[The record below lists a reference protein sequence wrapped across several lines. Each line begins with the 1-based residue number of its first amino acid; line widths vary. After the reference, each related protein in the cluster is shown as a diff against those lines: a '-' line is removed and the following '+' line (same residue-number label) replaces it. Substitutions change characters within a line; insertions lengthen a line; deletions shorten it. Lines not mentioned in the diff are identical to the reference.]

1 MKENII
7 QAIVAK
13 MQRNLDCRQ
22 MVQLKAVLASELHN
36 VEIIEKKEC
45 AKQQAQENEHLLNS
59 FISAKKIEGCSDK
72 TLAYYRNTIERL
84 LFYTFRGYLS
94 YNHSRYSYL
103 SVQLSRRAFVQ

>member
-36 VEIIEKKEC
+36 VEMSRLYIEGVMTEKK
-45 AKQQAQENEHLLNS
+45 
-59 FISAKKIEGCSDK
+59 
-72 TLAYYRNTIERL
+72 
-84 LFYTFRGYLS
+84 
-94 YNHSRYSYL
+94 
-103 SVQLSRRAFVQ
+103 

>member
-36 VEIIEKKEC
+36 VEIVESI
-45 AKQQAQENEHLLNS
+45 
-59 FISAKKIEGCSDK
+59 
-72 TLAYYRNTIERL
+72 
-84 LFYTFRGYLS
+84 
-94 YNHSRYSYL
+94 
-103 SVQLSRRAFVQ
+103 QLSRKTFVQ

>member
-59 FISAKKIEGCSDK
+59 FISAKRLKDALIK
-72 TLAYYRNTIERL
+72 HWHTIVTLLNDCYL
-84 LFYTFRGYLS
+84 HFPWLF
-94 YNHSRYSYL
+94 
-103 SVQLSRRAFVQ
+103 VI